1 VPVALVTTTAPHWRN
16 VVSSGGTV
24 VAGDVT
30 WAPTTVADAEEGY
43 SYGVGEARIDLTG
56 VPLAEAGADPV
67 TVPVESGAGST
78 TVVLPSGVPLEVRVR
93 LGAGEIT
100 SVLAGD
106 WTSSVDSSGQ
116 GTPLQETDAE
126 GSLNRTQLSGTNL
139 DLTLRSPAAGDLQM
153 IVTIDAGLGDVTIR
167 EALR

>member
-1 VPVALVTTTAPHWRN
+1 
-16 VVSSGGTV
+16 

-30 WAPTTVADAEEGY
+30 WAPTSVADAAQGY
-43 SYGVGEARIDLTG
+43 SYGVGEARVDLTG
-56 VPLAEAGADPV
+56 VPLAEGGDPV

-100 SVLAGD
+100 SLLAGD
-106 WTSSVDSSGQ
+106 WTSSLDSGRRA
-116 GTPLQETDAE
+116 PLQETDVE